1 MRRRLKIVLLM
12 LAATMLISF
21 PIFENPGPVL
31 LCNASASAPVGLY
44 RVRSIDK
51 LRAAEL
57 DVARPPAPLANLLRE
72 GGYLACRSAAHQAR
86 ARARRTNDLPCG
98 RHCHRRCI
106 NMGSARERDHL
117 GRKLPIWQGCDKLIE
132 SEVFLMNW
140 PEPAS
145 LDGRYFAAACLLDCR
160 PG

>member
-57 DVARPPAPLANLLRE
+57 DVARPPAPLANLVRE
-72 GGYLACRSAAHQAR
+72 GGYLPVGVPLIKRVLGLAGQTICRADVTVTVDASTWD
-86 ARARRTNDLPCG
+86 RR
-98 RHCHRRCI
+98 
-106 NMGSARERDHL
+106 GSATIWDANFRF
-117 GRKLPIWQGCDKLIE
+117 GR
-132 SEVFLMNW
+132 
-140 PEPAS
+140 
-145 LDGRYFAAACLLDCR
+145 AATSSSRAKSFS
-160 PG
+160 

>member
-1 MRRRLKIVLLM
+1 MPIRATWFGSAASFWKHQFVSQFRRFGSERSQRLVAPQQRQIMRRRLKIVLLM

-72 GGYLACRSAAHQAR
+72 GGYLPVGVPLIKRVLGLAGQTICRADV
-86 ARARRTNDLPCG
+86 TVTVD
-98 RHCHRRCI
+98 
-106 NMGSARERDHL
+106 
-117 GRKLPIWQGCDKLIE
+117 
-132 SEVFLMNW
+132 
-140 PEPAS
+140 AS
-145 LDGRYFAAACLLDCR
+145 T
-160 PG
+160 